1 MHLRT
6 AADVFHRYLARGR
19 DGSLVLYMVQLY
31 PQYKQNS
38 LQSDKAQCRSCC
50 SCASVATYRYLAT
63 TLLFRSLASQFV
75 NTCTCRFEPSLTR
88 SAAKRVEP
96 MTCSMHVRACMH
108 PKWPVTGRFEC
119 NDQINSSTIKDHRP
133 SKQEARS
140 HSARGPPL
148 SVDQT
153 LSLHLTFTGRARL
166 GVHARRL
173 VTGTAKCR
181 LGPSPPQAGG

>member
-1 MHLRT
+1 MVTRIPPFITCEWPWVVTAAVGINVGTDAASLDRT
-6 AADVFHRYLARGR
+6 ASTPAVTRPRRFKKLSKKGKPA
-19 DGSLVLYMVQLY
+19 
-31 PQYKQNS
+31 
-38 LQSDKAQCRSCC
+38 
-50 SCASVATYRYLAT
+50 
-63 TLLFRSLASQFV
+63 LLI

-88 SAAKRVEP
+88 SAAKPVEP

>member
-88 SAAKRVEP
+88 SAAKPVEP

-119 NDQINSSTIKDHRP
+119 NDQIQPVATTP
-133 SKQEARS
+133 GVLVVATPAEAL
-140 HSARGPPL
+140 AWL
-148 SVDQT
+148 
-153 LSLHLTFTGRARL
+153 LLRL
-166 GVHARRL
+166 RWL
-173 VTGTAKCR
+173 V
-181 LGPSPPQAGG
+181 LGPRGVPVDLWAHRRAQTGVLYHSP